1 MLKVG
6 IEEDDGQARREV
18 LDDVMLILNELM
30 GRNAFTLRFIINN
43 SDEAQVPELAD
54 LKALLFEPSPH
65 LTHRARLLL
74 VNVGANV
81 DGCLMSGF
89 LWHHIFIALI

>member
-1 MLKVG
+1 MKVR

-18 LDDVMLILNELM
+18 LDDVLLILNELM
-30 GRNAFTLRFIINN
+30 CRNTFALRFIINN
-43 SDEAQVPELAD
+43 SDEAQVAKLTD

-74 VNVGANV
+74 VKVGSNV
-81 DGCLMSGF
+81 DGRLMSRFFGR
-89 LWHHIFIALI
+89 HIFIALI